1 MTIDIKRAVSSLPPR
16 SVRAILEEL
25 VKTRRDSE
33 ILPAGWE
40 ANAPQLPL
48 VTLHLKSGKEF
59 RGWVIGLGEGE
70 TKDAVLLHRHDYGAR
85 SVGTDVLY
93 LDLNNVEAVTLHEAV
108 RPEQRRPDEVRT
120 NSTASV
126 SSPTVSKQTR
136 EETQRKV
143 EELARFVSS
152 SSGLNLTYEAN
163 WDELPKE
170 EAAFNALS
178 EAALEVTGVL
188 SVVLSQAR
196 GVAAVR
202 DNLKTVKFINAA
214 EPAVTRDGSAL
225 TIASNLK
232 AGKQGLYPRAQL
244 RETIEKLF

>member
-1 MTIDIKRAVSSLPPR
+1 MTFDIKRAVNSLPPR

-25 VKTRRDSE
+25 VKARRDNE
-33 ILPAGWE
+33 NLPAGWE
-40 ANAPQLPL
+40 ANAGQLPL
-48 VTLHLKSGKEF
+48 VTLHLKSSKEF
-59 RGWVIGLGEGE
+59 RGWVVGLGENEGE

-85 SVGTDVLY
+85 SVGMDVLY
-93 LDLNNVEAVTLHEAV
+93 LDLSQIEAVTLHEAV
-108 RPEQRRPDEVRT
+108 RPEQRRPEEFRT
-120 NSTASV
+120 TV

-136 EETQRKV
+136 EETRRKV

-152 SSGLNLTYEAN
+152 SSGLSLTFEAS

-170 EAAFNALS
+170 ETVFNALS

-202 DNLKTVKFINAA
+202 DSLKTVKFTNAA

-225 TIASNLK
+225 VIASNLK
-232 AGKQGLYPRAQL
+232 AGKQGLYPRAKL
-244 RETIEKLF
+244 RETIEGLF